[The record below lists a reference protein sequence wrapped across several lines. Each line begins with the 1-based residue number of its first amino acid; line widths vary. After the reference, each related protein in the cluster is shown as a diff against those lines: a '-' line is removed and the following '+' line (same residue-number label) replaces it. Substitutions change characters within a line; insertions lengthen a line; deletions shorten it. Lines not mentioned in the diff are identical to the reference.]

1 MAENNQLY
9 SVKIEMSVPKKE
21 IADGMLEKIGD
32 QFRGSKG
39 VLSKIDK
46 PFEVIYKGCVATV
59 TVKSEKEPLKI
70 HKPINTEEIIE
81 EEWISKEI
89 NGKQYLTRMSRL

>member
-1 MAENNQLY
+1 MAEYNELY
-9 SVKIEMSVPKKE
+9 SIKVEMSVPKKD
-21 IADGMLEKIGD
+21 IAVGMLEKIAD

-46 PFEVIYKGCVATV
+46 PFEVVHKGCVATV
-59 TVKSEKEPLKI
+59 TVKSEKESLKI
-70 HKPINTEEIIE
+70 QKPINAEETIE

-89 NGKQYLTRMSRL
+89 NGKQYLTRMSSM